1 MKMKYKVG
9 QKVRIKSLD
18 WYKLHKRPLTEAVEL
33 INSPN
38 FIKEMSCFCNKVM
51 TIVAIK
57 ENVYLME
64 EDDSK
69 FDWTDD
75 MIYGVEETKQEFF
88 EKVSNAIKNYYKER
102 PCRDCG
108 PGNGCDDCRDC
119 EDGKRNWKMWN
130 EVKKLKDYYEYKF
143 QTNYDE
149 DKKVFENK
157 NKPKF
162 KPDDIVD
169 TNDNLYGC
177 VTDDIT
183 FDEVKNTFKYYVS
196 FIVDGG
202 YYYEYQLKP
211 HIKTDKE
218 GKIDAGEVSDGYHT
232 FNELYEYRL
241 LYNAS
246 FFNELAKQNL
256 YDVHK
261 SKKHS
266 DGEEC
271 FGGGQFIVMAE
282 LPTGQIS
289 NHYPMKDW
297 YLFHIPEKEKA
308 NKWDGHTPQDVVKR
322 MREFLTPK
330 PKYPK
335 TYEECCEI
343 LKVFR
348 RFGIYNDEEWRPM
361 LESDF
366 ECDLDITLTKLRELV
381 ICRNAYWKIYGEEI
395 GLCEPW
401 EPDWK
406 DYEQKKFVFVV
417 EGNTLIKKEYS
428 IQRCILTFPTA
439 EIRDAF
445 YENFKNE
452 IEQCKELL

>member
-18 WYKLHKRPLTEAVEL
+18 WYNLHKRPLTEAVEL

-64 EDDSK
+64 EDDSR

-119 EDGKRNWKMWN
+119 EDGKRNWEMWN
-130 EVKKLKDYYEYKF
+130 EVKKLKDFYEYKF
-143 QTNYDE
+143 HTNYDE

-211 HIKTDKE
+211 HIKADKE

-266 DGEEC
+266 DGEDC
-271 FGGGQFIVMAE
+271 FGGGWFIVMAE

-289 NHYPMKDW
+289 NHYEMKDW
-297 YLFHIPEKEKA
+297 NLFQIPEKEKA
-308 NKWDGHTPQDVVKR
+308 NVWDGHTPKDVAERIRK
-322 MREFLTPK
+322 FLTPK
-330 PKYPK
+330 PKYPT
-335 TYEECCEI
+335 TYKECFNICFGNKHHIIQVVGLDGLGNNKELFESFI
-343 LKVFR
+343 KLK
-348 RFGIYNDEEWRPM
+348 
-361 LESDF
+361 
-366 ECDLDITLTKLRELV
+366 
-381 ICRNAYWKIYGEEI
+381 ICRDTYWKIAGEEM
-395 GLCEPW
+395 GLGKSW
-401 EPDWK
+401 EPDWMNYN
-406 DYEQKKFVFVV
+406 DFKFVIGVF
-417 EGNTLIKKEYS
+417 ENEIIKCYNTIAQYVLA
-428 IQRCILTFPTA
+428 FPT
-439 EIRDAF
+439 EEMRDAF
-445 YENFKNE
+445 YENFKDL

>member
-1 MKMKYKVG
+1 MKYKVG
-9 QKVRIKSLD
+9 QKVRIKNLD
-18 WYKLHKRPLTEAVEL
+18 WYNLNKRPLTEAVEL
-33 INSPN
+33 INGPN
-38 FIKEMSCFCNKVM
+38 FIKEMSCFCNKIM
-51 TIVAIK
+51 TIIAIK

-64 EDDSK
+64 EDDSR

-75 MIYGVEETKQEFF
+75 MIDGVEETKQEFF

-119 EDGKRNWKMWN
+119 EDGKRNWEMWN
-130 EVKKLKDYYEYKF
+130 EVKKLKDFYEYKF
-143 QTNYDE
+143 HTNYDE
-149 DKKVFENK
+149 DKKVFKNK

-211 HIKTDKE
+211 HIKANKE

-271 FGGGQFIVMAE
+271 FGGGWFVVMAE
-282 LPTGQIS
+282 LPTGQVS
-289 NHYPMKDW
+289 NHYELKDW
-297 YLFHIPEKEKA
+297 DLFQVPEKEKA
-308 NKWDGHTPQDVVKR
+308 NVWDGHTPQDVAKR

-335 TYEECCEI
+335 TYEECSLITGCEDRI
-343 LKVFR
+343 PLKIIGEFTR
-348 RFGIYNDEEWRPM
+348 LINA
-361 LESDF
+361 
-366 ECDLDITLTKLRELV
+366 
-381 ICRNAYWKIYGEEI
+381 RNAYWKIYGEEM
-395 GLCEPW
+395 GLGKPW
-401 EPDWK
+401 EPTT
-406 DYEQKKFVFVV
+406 EVVFCISRINNRI
-417 EGNTLIKKEYS
+417 ELIYQGGKND
-428 IQRCILTFPTA
+428 ILEFPTP
-439 EIRDAF
+439 EMRNAF

>member
-1 MKMKYKVG
+1 MKYKVG

-18 WYKLHKRPLTEAVEL
+18 WYNLHKRPLTEAVEL
-33 INSPN
+33 INGPN
-38 FIKEMSCFCNKVM
+38 FIKEMSCFCNKIM

-64 EDDSK
+64 EDDSR

-75 MIYGVEETKQEFF
+75 MIDGVEETKQEFF

-119 EDGKRNWKMWN
+119 EDGKRNWEMWN
-130 EVKKLKDYYEYKF
+130 EVKKLKDFYEYKF
-143 QTNYDE
+143 HTNYDE
-149 DKKVFENK
+149 DKKVFKNK

-211 HIKTDKE
+211 HIKANKE

-289 NHYPMKDW
+289 NHYELKDW
-297 YLFHIPEKEKA
+297 NLFQVPEKEKA
-308 NKWDGHTPQDVVKR
+308 NKWDEHTPQDVAERIRK
-322 MREFLTPK
+322 FLTPK
-330 PKYPK
+330 PKYPLS
-335 TYEECCEI
+335 YEECYKIIVEHT
-343 LKVFR
+343 
-348 RFGIYNDEEWRPM
+348 G
-361 LESDF
+361 SDCNPKGVMGYKYK
-366 ECDLDITLTKLRELV
+366 ELQALQKLLV
-381 ICRNAYWKIYGEEI
+381 CRDAYWKIAGDEM
-395 GLCEPW
+395 GLGKPW
-401 EPDWK
+401 EPDWR

-417 EGNTLIKKEYS
+417 EGNTLIKEEYS
-428 IQRCILTFPTA
+428 IQRCILTFPT
-439 EIRDAF
+439 EEMRDAF

>member
-18 WYKLHKRPLTEAVEL
+18 WYNLHKRPLTESVDL
-33 INSPN
+33 INGPN
-38 FIKEMSCFCNKVM
+38 FIKEMSCFCNKIM
-51 TIVAIK
+51 TIGAIK

-64 EDDSK
+64 EDDYK

-75 MIYGVEETKQEFF
+75 MIDGVEETKQEFF

-119 EDGKRNWKMWN
+119 EDGKRNWEMWN
-130 EVKKLKDYYEYKF
+130 EVKKLKDFYEYKF
-143 QTNYDE
+143 HTNYDE

-211 HIKTDKE
+211 HIKADKE
-218 GKIDAGEVSDGYHT
+218 GKINMGEVSDGYHT
-232 FNELYEYRL
+232 FNELYDYRA
-241 LYNAS
+241 LYNAA
-246 FFNELAKQNL
+246 FFNSLAVYVENMGYWDVD

-271 FGGGQFIVMAE
+271 FGGGWFVVMAE

-297 YLFHIPEKEKA
+297 DLFHIPEKEKA
-308 NKWDGHTPQDVVKR
+308 NKWDGHTSKDVAER
-322 MREFLTPK
+322 IREFLTPK
-330 PKYPK
+330 PKYPT
-335 TYEECCEI
+335 TYKECCEVLNKESTYALCGLPEDEYPLFDKLI
-343 LKVFR
+343 ELKR
-348 RFGIYNDEEWRPM
+348 
-361 LESDF
+361 
-366 ECDLDITLTKLRELV
+366 
-381 ICRNAYWKIYGEEI
+381 CRDAYWKIAGEEMELGKPWNPTDSDYI
-395 GLCEPW
+395 TGRYCIFVCEG
-401 EPDWK
+401 K
-406 DYEQKKFVFVV
+406 IIC
-417 EGNTLIKKEYS
+417 NTPA
-428 IQRCILTFPTA
+428 QDCILTFPTA
-439 EIRDAF
+439 EMRAAF